1 MDASMSLRLLA
12 LFSFTGLLAACAAK
26 PPVAPQL
33 PVEPAPATAR
43 ATAAPLPAYLR
54 ELSGSLLGVPHGA
67 EAELAL
73 LVFDQRGLPD
83 GLLGNIQLR
92 GDGTT
97 LPFRLPFNPQAF
109 APGARVELRGRVH
122 LSGRLILRLLPLPI
136 RHAQSQALGELR
148 LVPAP

>member
-1 MDASMSLRLLA
+1 MPLRLLT
-12 LFSFTGLLAACAAK
+12 LLSLVGLLAACAAK
-26 PPVAPQL
+26 PPLAPQL
-33 PVEPAPATAR
+33 PAEPAPAASGE
-43 ATAAPLPAYLR
+43 TAAPLPAYLR

-73 LVFDQRGLPD
+73 LVLDQRGLPD
-83 GLLGNIQLR
+83 GLLGNIQIR
-92 GDGTT
+92 GNGAP

-122 LSGRLILRLLPLPI
+122 VSGRLILRLLPLPI
-136 RHAQSQALGELR
+136 RHAQSQSLGELR

>member
-1 MDASMSLRLLA
+1 MPLRLFALLSLA
-12 LFSFTGLLAACAAK
+12 GLLAACAAK

-33 PVEPAPATAR
+33 PAEPVAPAAPSEN
-43 ATAAPLPAYLR
+43 AAPLPAYLR

-73 LVFDQRGLPD
+73 LVLDHRGLPD
-83 GLLGNIQLR
+83 GLLGNIQIR
-92 GDGTT
+92 GNGAP
-97 LPFRLPFNPQAF
+97 LPFRQPFNPQAF

-122 LSGRLILRLLPLPI
+122 VSGRLILRLLPLPI
-136 RHAQSQALGELR
+136 RHAQSQSLGELR

>member
-1 MDASMSLRLLA
+1 MPLRLFA
-12 LFSFTGLLAACAAK
+12 LLSLLGLLAACATK

-33 PVEPAPATAR
+33 PAEPPPTAVED
-43 ATAAPLPAYLR
+43 TAAPLPAYLR

-73 LVFDQRGLPD
+73 LVLDQRGLPD
-83 GLLGNIQLR
+83 GLLGNIQMR
-92 GDGTT
+92 GDGAP

-109 APGARVELRGRVH
+109 APGARIELRGRVH

-136 RHAQSQALGELR
+136 RHAQSQSLGELR

>member
-1 MDASMSLRLLA
+1 MPLRLFALLSLA
-12 LFSFTGLLAACAAK
+12 GLLAACAAK

-33 PVEPAPATAR
+33 PAEPVAPAAPSEN
-43 ATAAPLPAYLR
+43 AAPLPAYLR

-73 LVFDQRGLPD
+73 LVLDHRGLPD
-83 GLLGNIQLR
+83 GLLGNIQIR
-92 GDGTT
+92 GNGAP

-122 LSGRLILRLLPLPI
+122 VSGRLILRLLPLPI
-136 RHAQSQALGELR
+136 RHAPSQSLGELR

>member
-1 MDASMSLRLLA
+1 MPLRLLA
-12 LFSFTGLLAACAAK
+12 LLSLLGLLAACATK

-33 PVEPAPATAR
+33 PAEPPQTDAED
-43 ATAAPLPAYLR
+43 TAAPLPAYLR

-73 LVFDQRGLPD
+73 LVLDQRGLPD
-83 GLLGNIQLR
+83 GLLGNIQMR
-92 GDGTT
+92 GDGAP

-109 APGARVELRGRVH
+109 APEARIELRGRVH

-136 RHAQSQALGELR
+136 RHAQSQSLGELR